1 MQRRRTLWLIAGIL
15 GASAAIS
22 LVCLGVLLALL
33 LALSALVFEEPL
45 QVSSALQAAG
55 LIAVGLAMGVPLALE
70 GWAKL
75 RERPPRPF
83 NPSRTRWPWLAL
95 VPAFVILILL
105 GAAVGY
111 LPQTIDL
118 HL

>member
-45 QVSSALQAAG
+45 QRA
-55 LIAVGLAMGVPLALE
+55 
-70 GWAKL
+70 
-75 RERPPRPF
+75 
-83 NPSRTRWPWLAL
+83 
-95 VPAFVILILL
+95 
-105 GAAVGY
+105 
-111 LPQTIDL
+111 
-118 HL
+118 